1 MTSLPRSPVQCLVVD
16 AFASEPFRGNPA
28 GVCFLDNEVGDDWMR
43 SVAAEM
49 KHAETA
55 FVLPRFDGS
64 YDLRWW
70 TPEVEVPL
78 CGHATLASAHALW
91 ETGRLDAAKDAV
103 FQTKSGEL
111 QATRL
116 EDGRVVLDFPVA
128 ELQPADDE
136 PSVEAAI
143 GIAPVR
149 VVRTPFFTLAEL
161 ADADALRTLAPD
173 LDLVRKVDADALLVT
188 APAAADDAEHDVVSR
203 VFGPRVGIPE
213 DSVTGSAMCALV
225 PYWQDRL
232 GPELRVAQL
241 SARGGELGGRRDG
254 DRVLISGRAVTVLRG
269 ELLA

>member
-1 MTSLPRSPVQCLVVD
+1 MDLLVVD

-78 CGHATLASAHALW
+78 CGPATLASAHALW

-111 QATRL
+111 HATRL

-149 VVRTPFFTLAEL
+149 VVRTPFFMLAEL

>member
-1 MTSLPRSPVQCLVVD
+1 MTFTGSPIQCLVVD
-16 AFASEPFRGNPA
+16 AFTSEPFRGNPA
-28 GVCFLDNEVGDDWMR
+28 GVCFLDNEVGDEWMR

-55 FVLPRFDGS
+55 FVLSRFDGS

-91 ETGRLDAAKDAV
+91 ETGRLDPAKAAV
-103 FQTKSGEL
+103 FHTKSGEL
-111 QATRL
+111 HATRL
-116 EDGRVVLDFPVA
+116 DDGRVVLDFPVA
-128 ELQPADDE
+128 ELEPADDV
-136 PSVEAAI
+136 PGLNAAI

-149 VVRTPFFTLAEL
+149 VVRTPFFMLAEL
-161 ADADALRTLAPD
+161 ADAGTVRTLAPD
-173 LDLVRKVDADALLVT
+173 IDAVRKVDTEAVLVT
-188 APAAADDAEHDVVSR
+188 AVAAADDADHDVVSR

-213 DSVTGSAMCALV
+213 DSVTGSAMCVLV
-225 PYWQDRL
+225 PYWEDRL

-241 SARGGELGGRRDG
+241 SARGGELGGQREG
-254 DRVLISGRAVTVLRG
+254 DRVRISGRAVTVLRG

>member
-1 MTSLPRSPVQCLVVD
+1 MD

-103 FQTKSGEL
+103 FHTKSGEL
-111 QATRL
+111 HATRL

-136 PSVEAAI
+136 PGVEAAI

-149 VVRTPFFTLAEL
+149 VVRTPFFMLAEL

-173 LDLVRKVDADALLVT
+173 LDAGAQGRRRRAARHRARGRGRRGTRRREPGVR
-188 APAAADDAEHDVVSR
+188 PAGRD
-203 VFGPRVGIPE
+203 PRGFR
-213 DSVTGSAMCALV
+213 
-225 PYWQDRL
+225 DRL
-232 GPELRVAQL
+232 GDVR
-241 SARGGELGGRRDG
+241 ARAVLAGPTRSGAARRPAVGAGRRA
-254 DRVLISGRAVTVLRG
+254 RWTP
-269 ELLA
+269 

>member
-1 MTSLPRSPVQCLVVD
+1 MTFTSSPVQCLVVD

-28 GVCFLDNEVGDDWMR
+28 GVCFLDNEVEDGWMR

-55 FVLPRFDGS
+55 FVIPRYDGS

-91 ETGRLDAAKDAV
+91 ETGRLEAAKDAV
-103 FQTKSGEL
+103 FHTKSGEL
-111 QATRL
+111 HATRL
-116 EDGRVVLDFPVA
+116 DDGRVVLDFPVA
-128 ELQPADDE
+128 ELEAADDE
-136 PSVEAAI
+136 PGVDAAI

-149 VVRTPFFTLAEL
+149 LVRTPFFLLAEL
-161 ADADALRTLAPD
+161 SNSEAVRTLAPEAD
-173 LDLVRKVDADALLVT
+173 AVRKIDTDAVLVT
-188 APAAADDAEHDVVSR
+188 AAAAPDDADHDVVCR

-213 DSVTGSAMCALV
+213 DSVTGSAMCVLV

-232 GPELRVAQL
+232 GPQLRVAQL
-241 SARGGELGGRRDG
+241 SARGGELGGRREG
-254 DRVLISGRAVTVLRG
+254 DRVHISGRAVTVLRG